1 MLPLTN
7 TFPKQHSNIIY
18 GNFQSGAPRKRPFRM
33 SYFHWDKIR
42 RANDPNKVLSEK
54 AQKILS
60 VIVPHIKRAGN
71 AIRDHDYLAKITKCK
86 YSQNNNL
93 LRELE
98 DILNVRFY
106 RAIKIGNK
114 RHYNVFVM
122 TFTPNGE
129 KILENPEG
137 FYTKSYAKKSE
148 SNVTVVTKN
157 PESSGKKLSE
167 QSRKIATT
175 NIYNNIYIKIDYKD
189 NRYRYTRAREEKI
202 IKIETEKSKSCE
214 SDFNNKSSKILPLEE
229 ITVLPELV
237 KEPQKKPEKDL
248 SEPIVEVQR
257 SFNQNFGLESF
268 HPLTEK
274 DCKILQKSSERDF
287 SLGAM
292 NEILLDLSKRLQ
304 DKSFYNKKA
313 FLAYMS
319 KIFANEKRSESL
331 LNQEG
336 FKLRNNMSEEER
348 ATDIQEEF
356 LSRILTDRDASF
368 DSVFK
373 KSIADREGFL
383 TESLSRNT
391 AFNLLKAYVSSK
403 IKDEVFILNLRFYV
417 ELTNKER
424 EIIMKKMTI
433 CFEDKRF
440 CEEFGS
446 KEFVSVASTIG
457 NLLNQTTSGLSKI
470 TKLIINMPTNM
481 IKTTS
486 KIIQPDTGG
495 ISVFPDNV
503 WGQIRKDLTLTYNEY
518 KTTDQHWIS
527 KFTPDINEY
536 TKTITLKTSS
546 RFCFDGIKDHLNK
559 YFRHDYD
566 KDKKGFST
574 ERGWVLHD
582 RGLSL
587 RYPYTIK
594 IAFVSGTKINDR
606 VEENSLSKHKP
617 LEDTK
622 ISSVESDT
630 KVLELVNHITKSIK
644 DNDLILSNCK
654 FTEIEPKKINIA
666 VDKKIK
672 LDDSTKETLR
682 QCVKHIYGDDVA
694 IVTKV

>member
-7 TFPKQHSNIIY
+7 NFPKQHSNIIY
-18 GNFQSGAPRKRPFRM
+18 GNFQGENPKKRPFRM
-33 SYFHWDKIR
+33 AYFHWDKIR
-42 RANDPNKVLSEK
+42 RANDPDKALSEK

-60 VIVPHIKRAGN
+60 VIVPHIKRAGKV
-71 AIRDHDYLAKITKCK
+71 IRDHDYLTKITKCK

-98 DILNVRFY
+98 DILNIRFH
-106 RAIKIGNK
+106 RTIKIGNK

-137 FYTKSYAKKSE
+137 FYTKNHSKKAE
-148 SNVTVVTKN
+148 SNVVVVTKN

-175 NIYNNIYIKIDYKD
+175 NIYNNIYIKIDYID

-202 IKIETEKSKSCE
+202 DQKIIETEKSESKSFE
-214 SDFNNKSSKILPLEE
+214 SDFNNESSKILPVEQ
-229 ITVLPELV
+229 IVPPELV
-237 KEPQKKPEKDL
+237 KEPLETPEKNL
-248 SEPIVEVQR
+248 SETLN
-257 SFNQNFGLESF
+257 FNQNFGLESF
-268 HPLTEK
+268 YPLTEK
-274 DCKILQKSSERDF
+274 DCEILQKSSKRDF
-287 SLGAM
+287 SFRAM

-304 DKSFYNKKA
+304 DKSFCNKRS

-319 KIFANEKRSESL
+319 KIFTNEKRSESL

-348 ATDIQEEF
+348 VTDIQEEF
-356 LSRILTDRDASF
+356 LSRIILDGDASF

-403 IKDEVFILNLRFYV
+403 IKDNVFILNLRFYV
-417 ELTNKER
+417 ELTDKER

-440 CEEFGS
+440 CEEFEP
-446 KEFVSVASTIG
+446 KEFVSITSTIS
-457 NLLNQTTSGLSKI
+457 NLLNQTTSGLKKI

-481 IKTTS
+481 TKTIS
-486 KIIQPDTGG
+486 KIVQPDTGG
-495 ISVFPDNV
+495 ISMFPDNV

-518 KTTDQHWIS
+518 KATDQHWIS

-546 RFCFDGIKDHLNK
+546 KFCFDGVKDHLDK
-559 YFRHDYD
+559 YFRYDYD
-566 KDKKGFST
+566 KNKKGFST

-587 RYPYTIK
+587 KYPYTIK
-594 IAFVSGTKINDR
+594 IAFIPRTGIND
-606 VEENSLSKHKP
+606 
-617 LEDTK
+617 DTK
-622 ISSVESDT
+622 EKVSLKYESLKDTKTTTVESNT
-630 KVLELVNHITKSIK
+630 KVFELVTHITKSIK
-644 DNDLILSNCK
+644 DKDLILSNCK
-654 FTEIEPKKINIA
+654 FTEVEPKKINIT

-672 LDDSTKETLR
+672 FDDSTKETLR
-682 QCVKHIYGDDVA
+682 QCIRHIYGDDVA
-694 IVTKV
+694 IVTKI